1 MAETSNA
8 IQFYP
13 WPRGM
18 YTNSDPIQIPKDTL
32 QTAQNSVFLGTRD
45 NVGGVTRRSPFVR
58 QNAWETATT
67 SYALVGTS
75 ATADVIYLADYW
87 ANVSGTKQARFVA
100 VTSDRRVYV
109 DQYNGEWSREITGTS
124 VTLSSFGLGGV
135 SHEVMNED
143 LLLGFKNSTVGIGV
157 WEAQSTSTN
166 LVRLSSTTG
175 VAGTSSSI
183 FTPIT
188 RCWLLRQH
196 QSRMFYAGDPQ
207 NRDTLYFSQSTLYND
222 FRVTGTAGSAGS
234 IQINPG
240 DGDPEGITAIFP
252 SINSQELYVSKRRK
266 LYKIITEDPDP
277 DNWAI
282 VKVSDAI
289 GCVSHNTCKTIAQRD
304 VFFESDL
311 GIHSLFQII
320 NNTGIIED
328 TLISFPISADYR
340 DMDQLSKTQH
350 SAAFWPEENLYMHT
364 AKTTGSE
371 EVDRIYV
378 YDLETGNWGYW
389 DTNAEYDVGTST
401 ERVSFNA
408 LCLRFSGSAGKSEL
422 YIGDNN
428 AYVNF
433 YDINAEGDLE
443 NLNLDASSTE
453 RAGTPILQRLVSALI
468 FPQETW
474 LRESTFTDIWILG
487 RAKTDVDLR
496 VSYRIDNQALV
507 DGTIS
512 IEANGGNILG
522 TTLLGSSTYF
532 LGLIG
537 RGVRPAHVSAGGYG
551 YGIEIALEFDEIGQ
565 VYEIYGIIIKYED
578 SEESRDI
585 QGQ

>member
-1 MAETSNA
+1 MAETSSA
-8 IQFYP
+8 IQFFP

-18 YTNSDPIQIPKDTL
+18 YTSADALQIPKDTL
-32 QTAQNSVFLGTRD
+32 QQATNSVFLGTRD
-45 NVGGVTRRSPFVR
+45 NVGGVTRRFPFTR
-58 QNAWETATT
+58 QNAWST
-67 SYALVGTS
+67 STEAYITVGTS
-75 ATADVIYLADYW
+75 TTADVIYIADYW
-87 ANVSGTKQARFVA
+87 ANVSNTKQARFVA
-100 VTSDRRVYV
+100 VTSDRRVYA
-109 DQYNGEWSREITGTS
+109 DNYTGQWADEITGTS
-124 VTLSSFGLGGV
+124 VTLSTFGLGGV

-143 LLLGFKNSTVGIGV
+143 LLLGFKNSTTGVAV

-166 LVRLSSTTG
+166 LVGLSSTTG

-183 FTPIT
+183 FAPIT
-188 RCWLLRQH
+188 RCWILRQH

-207 NRDTLYFSQSTLYND
+207 NKDTLYFSQSTLYNN
-222 FRVTGTAGSAGS
+222 FTVTGTAGTAGS
-234 IQINPG
+234 IQIFPG

-266 LYKIITEDPDP
+266 MYKIITEDPDP

-289 GCVSHNTCKTIAQRD
+289 GCVSHNTARTIAQRD

-311 GIHSLFQII
+311 GIHSLFQVI

-328 TLISFPISADYR
+328 TLISFPISRDYR
-340 DMDQLSKTQH
+340 TMDQVSKSQH
-350 SAAFWPEENLYMHT
+350 TAAFWPEENLYLHT

-371 EVDRIYV
+371 GIDRIYV

-389 DTNAEYDVGTST
+389 ESDAEYDVGTST
-401 ERVSFNA
+401 ERVSFNCLA
-408 LCLRFSGSAGKSEL
+408 LQFDAGEGKTKL
-422 YIGDNN
+422 FVADNN
-428 AYVNF
+428 GYINF
-433 YDINAEGDLE
+433 YNENADGDLE
-443 NLNLDASSTE
+443 NLNLAASSTE
-453 RAGTPILQRLVSALI
+453 RVGTPILQRLVSALI

-474 LRESTFTDIWILG
+474 LRESTFTDIWVLG

-496 VSYRIDNQALV
+496 ISYRIDNQALV
-507 DGTIS
+507 DESIS
-512 IEANGGNILG
+512 IEANGGNTLG

-532 LGLIG
+532 LGLVG
-537 RGVRPAHVSAGGYG
+537 RGVRPAHIPCGGYG
-551 YGIEIALEFDEIGQ
+551 YGIEVALEFDEIGQ

-578 SEESRDI
+578 SEESRNI